1 MGFSRLEFRDIQG
14 LPQGT
19 KGLGLGLG
27 EDGRS
32 EVAVKVIRGWDLMFL
47 EENSKR
53 EGFYWLKFKKIKKE
67 RFLIS
72 ETRIE
77 YKKEK
82 ARKEEKRGRRN
93 GQREEGGLPSRAE
106 EREDRDE
113 GTHDLLEEVGW
124 VATCELQPTLAH
136 MITLIFHHKKTSL
149 LLLNVAYK
157 QVFTKLK
164 INNINRILV
173 LVEFLYSRIPC

>member
-1 MGFSRLEFRDIQG
+1 
-14 LPQGT
+14 
-19 KGLGLGLG
+19 
-27 EDGRS
+27 
-32 EVAVKVIRGWDLMFL
+32 MFL

-93 GQREEGGLPSRAE
+93 G
-106 EREDRDE
+106 
-113 GTHDLLEEVGW
+113 
-124 VATCELQPTLAH
+124 
-136 MITLIFHHKKTSL
+136 
-149 LLLNVAYK
+149 
-157 QVFTKLK
+157 
-164 INNINRILV
+164 
-173 LVEFLYSRIPC
+173 